1 MQICLLHLDN
11 SLKLQ
16 KDFLQ
21 TCVLDGAKQIEA
33 EEIGSAVRLWA
44 TRGKFAILREKISE
58 YFAGVNEP
66 QLVFM
71 GSGDFHHATALLLEA
86 TLKKYDE
93 KITLIHFDNHPDFV
107 KSNLVTSCGSWVN
120 DAAQHPKIE
129 KIITIG
135 VCSKDLQ
142 NAKRMGG
149 NLALIE
155 SGKLVILPYKEK
167 QEMDNL
173 LSYIPTKNVYITI
186 DKDVLANEDITSNW
200 DQGQMR
206 LPYLLRVLREI
217 GERHTI
223 IGADVN
229 GDYSPPKYSGNLLVK
244 LLKNVERLID
254 QPRDKPDIAK
264 TAALNSASNHAIL
277 EVLSEMIG

>member
-11 SLKLQ
+11 ALKLQ
-16 KDFLQ
+16 KDFMA
-21 TCVLDGAKQIEA
+21 TCERNGAKQIEA

-44 TRGKFAILREKISE
+44 TRAKFAILREKISE
-58 YFAGVNEP
+58 YFATAKEP
-66 QLVFM
+66 QLLFM
-71 GSGDFHHATALLLEA
+71 GSGDFHHATALLLEE

-120 DAAQHPKIE
+120 VAAQHPKIE

-149 NLALIE
+149 NLSLIE

-167 QEMDNL
+167 QDMDNL

-186 DKDVLANEDITSNW
+186 DKDVLASEDITSNW
-200 DQGQMR
+200 DQGMMR

-217 GERHTI
+217 GTNHKI

-229 GDYSPPKYSGNLLVK
+229 GDYSVAKYSGNLLIK
-244 LLKNVERLID
+244 LLKNAERLMD
-254 QPRDKPDIAK
+254 QPREKPDMAK
-264 TAALNSASNHAIL
+264 AIALNSASNHAIL
-277 EVLSEMIG
+277 EVLSEVMA

>member
-1 MQICLLHLDN
+1 
-11 SLKLQ
+11 
-16 KDFLQ
+16 
-21 TCVLDGAKQIEA
+21 
-33 EEIGSAVRLWA
+33 
-44 TRGKFAILREKISE
+44 
-58 YFAGVNEP
+58 
-66 QLVFM
+66 
-71 GSGDFHHATALLLEA
+71 
-86 TLKKYDE
+86 
-93 KITLIHFDNHPDFV
+93 
-107 KSNLVTSCGSWVN
+107 
-120 DAAQHPKIE
+120 
-129 KIITIG
+129 
-135 VCSKDLQ
+135 
-142 NAKRMGG
+142 
-149 NLALIE
+149 
-155 SGKLVILPYKEK
+155 
-167 QEMDNL
+167 MDNL

-200 DQGQMR
+200 DQGQML